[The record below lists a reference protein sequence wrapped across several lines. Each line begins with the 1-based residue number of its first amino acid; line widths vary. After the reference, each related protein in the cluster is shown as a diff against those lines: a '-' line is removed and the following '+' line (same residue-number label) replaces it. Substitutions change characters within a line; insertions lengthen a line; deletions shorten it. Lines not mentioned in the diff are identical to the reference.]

1 MLCSKKKK
9 KEDKNQLPITK
20 KALLQ
25 FVLDISTIANL
36 TFYFIVANSWP
47 VENEIFREQVVLPW
61 RLSEWN

>member
-1 MLCSKKKK
+1 MLCSKKK

-25 FVLDISTIANL
+25 FVLDISTIENL

>member
-9 KEDKNQLPITK
+9 KKNQLPITK

-36 TFYFIVANSWP
+36 TFYFIVANS
-47 VENEIFREQVVLPW
+47 
-61 RLSEWN
+61 